1 MLNYIA
7 HNAVCQYQ
15 NGLLPVSKIVQSV
28 KMFLMAKAKCDT
40 SGERSR
46 TIRIGTSGWHYGHW
60 AGPFYPP
67 DLPKDKWLEYYAQ
80 HFDTVELN
88 NTFYHLPKEQSL
100 KRWRTI
106 APKNFVY
113 AVKASRYITHIKRLK
128 DVSEELT
135 RFLDLAALLGR
146 KLGPILY
153 QLPPSL
159 HKDLARLESFL
170 QVLSN
175 VILNPSL
182 CSRTGSAKRPVLRSS
197 SSATAEDG
205 SEESLSRRPDSVFEF
220 RHESWYCEDTYK
232 LLRKFNVGFCIH
244 TVARPS
250 WPCLHGLEARATP
263 RVVTG
268 DIIYVRFHG
277 TTGRYSGCY
286 SKTQLRNWAKWLK
299 EQSRNVR
306 SIYVYFN
313 NDACAYAVRNA
324 KEMKELC

>member
-1 MLNYIA
+1 MSISN
-7 HNAVCQYQ
+7 V
-15 NGLLPVSKIVQSV
+15 PFSVSKIVQSV
-28 KMFLMAKAKCDT
+28 KIFLMGQVKCDV
-40 SGERSR
+40 RV
-46 TIRIGTSGWHYGHW
+46 GTSGWHYGHW

-67 DLPKDKWLEYYAQ
+67 DLPKDKWLEFYAQ

-88 NTFYHLPKEQSL
+88 NTFYHLPKPQYL
-100 KRWRTI
+100 KRWHNLT
-106 APKNFVY
+106 PKNFLY
-113 AVKASRYITHIKRLK
+113 AVKASRYITHIKKLK

-159 HKDLARLESFL
+159 HKDIARLESFIEL
-170 QVLSN
+170 LPKSK
-175 VILNPSL
+175 I
-182 CSRTGSAKRPVLRSS
+182 A
-197 SSATAEDG
+197 
-205 SEESLSRRPDSVFEF
+205 VFEF

-232 LLRKFNVGFCIH
+232 LLGRFGVGFCIH
-244 TVARPS
+244 DLSGNESPK
-250 WPCLHGLEARATP
+250 
-263 RVVTG
+263 VVTG

-286 SKTQLRNWAKWLK
+286 SKSMLAKWAKWLK
-299 EQSRNVR
+299 DHARDVR

-324 KEMKELC
+324 KELKELLRIS